1 MTLFGAEIT
10 TFVSPI
16 NLITHLFQ
24 FTCQLGTQSSV
35 SISRIE
41 VFLISRMSAFGSS
54 STVANNDAKR
64 RKKDVPSSS
73 ASQLPS
79 SLIINFKNQEGSDGG
94 TPSVDLPV
102 ATTSKQLE
110 LLINSLLSNTDSL
123 PYAFYINNV
132 EVLSSLEETLTQL
145 AEAGE
150 RPSYEETINVTYQ
163 PLSVFRVRPVTRC
176 METMPGHTDA
186 ILHVSYSP
194 DGSRLASGGGD
205 KAVRFWNTTT
215 HMPQHTCLGHRDHVL
230 CTTWSPDG
238 AVFVSAD
245 RSGEIRIWDPKTG
258 QGRGQPL
265 RGHKKWITSLCF
277 EPLHADPTCARL
289 ASSSK
294 DHTVRRPV

>member
-1 MTLFGAEIT
+1 MQLFVPFGI
-10 TFVSPI
+10 
-16 NLITHLFQ
+16 
-24 FTCQLGTQSSV
+24 
-35 SISRIE
+35 IST
-41 VFLISRMSAFGSS
+41 MSGFASS
-54 STVANNDAKR
+54 SAAATNDAKR

-79 SLIINFKNQEGSDGG
+79 SLIISFRNQEGSDGG

-132 EVLSSLEETLTQL
+132 EVLSSLEATLTQL
-145 AEAGE
+145 SEAGE

-176 METMPGHTDA
+176 VETMPGHTDA

-205 KAVRFWNTTT
+205 KAVRFWNTIT

-230 CTTWSPDG
+230 CTAWSPDG

-258 QGRGQPL
+258 QGGSSL
-265 RGHKKWITSLCF
+265 INHHSSLIT
-277 EPLHADPTCARL
+277 HH
-289 ASSSK
+289 SS
-294 DHTVRRPV
+294 HTRAHTSTRMNTRVGT